1 MIESIKKI
9 IKNNIYMVSYIY
21 RICPNHIFISFFVS
35 ILGSLSGVINIFITR
50 YIINTLQ
57 IRNSDNLFI
66 KVMIMAFFLFSIN
79 VVYAFLKNYIQLN
92 VIHKSSQI
100 ICEKMQT
107 ELFIKASEI
116 KMENYDNP
124 DFLNTFSIVLQQF
137 DERAQYVL
145 DNIITFV
152 SGLFSFGALFTL
164 IIALEPVLLVLVIAN
179 VIMSFYINTIIAKI
193 QHNFF
198 QEKIQ
203 PQREME
209 YSKYIF
215 YRFENTKEIRLN
227 QNLKNILISNFVSA
241 SKKIINLIDSY
252 EKKVVIYSWMQSI
265 VNNITVSLS
274 LIYLAFKV
282 IKSKILIGD
291 FVTLSSS
298 SQQLAVQIYQLI
310 DFFPQ
315 MYEHS
320 LYIDNFKQFI
330 ECKPPINYDK
340 GLQIKN
346 VKNIKFDNV
355 SFSYPFNNDIILED
369 INFEINIGE
378 KIAIVGENGAGKSS
392 LVKLLTGLYETSK
405 GNIFINNSNIKEC
418 ELNSYR
424 RCIGVAFQDYKIYAM
439 SIAENIL
446 MRKTD
451 GNEEDI
457 NLVIEALKFVDLY
470 DKVMNLPDGINTKLT
485 KEFSDDGA
493 VFSGGEIQKITLA
506 RVYASNCSLF
516 ILDEPSSSLDPMAE
530 YEIYRKFM
538 SLSKNKCMIIISHQL
553 KNIKNVDHIY
563 VLSNGRI
570 VEDGT
575 HDTLIKK
582 EGLYFEMYNKQILK
596 NISIN
601 NLT

>member
-107 ELFIKASEI
+107 ELFIKASE
-116 KMENYDNP
+116 MENYDNP

-215 YRFENTKEIRLN
+215 YRFENTKEIR
-227 QNLKNILISNFVSA
+227 
-241 SKKIINLIDSY
+241 
-252 EKKVVIYSWMQSI
+252 
-265 VNNITVSLS
+265 
-274 LIYLAFKV
+274 
-282 IKSKILIGD
+282 
-291 FVTLSSS
+291 
-298 SQQLAVQIYQLI
+298 
-310 DFFPQ
+310 
-315 MYEHS
+315 
-320 LYIDNFKQFI
+320 
-330 ECKPPINYDK
+330 
-340 GLQIKN
+340 
-346 VKNIKFDNV
+346 
-355 SFSYPFNNDIILED
+355 
-369 INFEINIGE
+369 
-378 KIAIVGENGAGKSS
+378 
-392 LVKLLTGLYETSK
+392 
-405 GNIFINNSNIKEC
+405 
-418 ELNSYR
+418 
-424 RCIGVAFQDYKIYAM
+424 
-439 SIAENIL
+439 
-446 MRKTD
+446 
-451 GNEEDI
+451 
-457 NLVIEALKFVDLY
+457 
-470 DKVMNLPDGINTKLT
+470 
-485 KEFSDDGA
+485 
-493 VFSGGEIQKITLA
+493 
-506 RVYASNCSLF
+506 
-516 ILDEPSSSLDPMAE
+516 
-530 YEIYRKFM
+530 
-538 SLSKNKCMIIISHQL
+538 
-553 KNIKNVDHIY
+553 
-563 VLSNGRI
+563 
-570 VEDGT
+570 
-575 HDTLIKK
+575 
-582 EGLYFEMYNKQILK
+582 
-596 NISIN
+596 
-601 NLT
+601 